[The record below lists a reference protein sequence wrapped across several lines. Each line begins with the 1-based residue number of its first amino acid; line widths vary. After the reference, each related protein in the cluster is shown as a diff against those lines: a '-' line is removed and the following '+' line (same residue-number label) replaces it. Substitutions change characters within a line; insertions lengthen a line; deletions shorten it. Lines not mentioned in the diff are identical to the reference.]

1 NSRNF
6 YRLPLRGGASGGAV
20 GAGLPGP
27 GTQWGP
33 VAEAAGSAPEIFAD
47 GPCCLA
53 PLSALT
59 FVVILEHCLSMS
71 SYKHKSGATK
81 RKEKDKKEDQK
92 AKLSKLDG
100 YFFRPTPPPAGD
112 QPEVVATASG
122 VSSPSPSPPTTL
134 AGVSQMY
141 SDNRDDK
148 AAASCSS
155 REPGLTLDQPHP
167 SPSDSL
173 PAAPQGEEVLDT
185 GNESS
190 NRHRYGDIIKAVVKI
205 SLTSDK
211 KDERNEASALKN
223 AISKFRFLFLVNM
236 QTKILESINCAS
248 QLLQAKDADILKAST
263 LLQNAI
269 SVLVE
274 YRGQFDE
281 AKSATLA
288 LATKWGSQTQ
298 FETTRARKVKRHFE
312 DSRLT
317 DAESNFRVTVFNA
330 CLDIIIQQ
338 LSQRFTSLNATV
350 NMFEAIHPNTL
361 LQAKDED
368 LHQAAQRLR
377 EHYSRDIA
385 ASFPGQLLSFR
396 TCFRDQ
402 IPKLKSVA
410 DLVKMLIV
418 YNPAVTSTFSEV
430 CTAFILFLTL
440 PVTVATA
447 ERSSFKL
454 KLIKNYL
461 RSTMGQERLSGL
473 ALLSIESDRA
483 KKLDIQRI
491 LDEFAERKARRVPFE

>member
-1 NSRNF
+1 
-6 YRLPLRGGASGGAV
+6 
-20 GAGLPGP
+20 
-27 GTQWGP
+27 
-33 VAEAAGSAPEIFAD
+33 
-47 GPCCLA
+47 
-53 PLSALT
+53 
-59 FVVILEHCLSMS
+59 
-71 SYKHKSGATK
+71 
-81 RKEKDKKEDQK
+81 
-92 AKLSKLDG
+92 
-100 YFFRPTPPPAGD
+100 
-112 QPEVVATASG
+112 
-122 VSSPSPSPPTTL
+122 
-134 AGVSQMY
+134 
-141 SDNRDDK
+141 DNRDDK
-148 AAASCSS
+148 AAASCST

-167 SPSDSL
+167 SPSGSL

-190 NRHRYGDIIKAVVKI
+190 NRSPPHATPTV
-205 SLTSDK
+205 T
-211 KDERNEASALKN
+211 ASKRRGY
-223 AISKFRFLFLVNM
+223 S
-236 QTKILESINCAS
+236 QSIY
-248 QLLQAKDADILKAST
+248 
-263 LLQNAI
+263 QNAI

-298 FETTRARKVKRHFE
+298 FETTRARKVKRHFDELSE

-377 EHYSRDIA
+377 EHYNRDIA

-410 DLVKMLIV
+410 DL
-418 YNPAVTSTFSEV
+418 
-430 CTAFILFLTL
+430 
-440 PVTVATA
+440 
-447 ERSSFKL
+447 
-454 KLIKNYL
+454 
-461 RSTMGQERLSGL
+461 
-473 ALLSIESDRA
+473 
-483 KKLDIQRI
+483 
-491 LDEFAERKARRVPFE
+491 